1 LDRESEVVLAFMGK
15 RYRYPKSFFLL
26 HAIEHGVEH
35 RTQVTMTM
43 ASLGLETPDL
53 DGWAYADA
61 AGHGSEAGAVE

>member
-1 LDRESEVVLAFMGK
+1 MVLAFMGK

-35 RTQVTMTM
+35 RTQVTMTV
-43 ASLGLETPDL
+43 AGLGRETPDL